1 MGTLTKDRVPVM
13 THDEKDKFLPDH
25 RHKTPDDI
33 VGRGKSG
40 EEKIAM
46 TSGGLKEGG
55 CGKMFATE
63 LIHQRRARRGVEEQ
77 HAEMTEMYTS
87 ARDIIEEI
95 EDYIYTHTCAYSYRQ
110 RKVRI
115 ALK

>member
-1 MGTLTKDRVPVM
+1 MKGTRPNTTVKSVDN
-13 THDEKDKFLPDH
+13 
-25 RHKTPDDI
+25 KTPYDI

-46 TSGGLKEGG
+46 TNGGLKEGG

-77 HAEMTEMYTS
+77 HAEMTEMYTG

-95 EDYIYTHTCAYSYRQ
+95 EDYIYTHTYAYSYRR

-115 ALK
+115 ALTDLVN